1 MYIKKFSVLLD
12 SYGGSGQGSYR
23 DHGDAGSRGVQKAL
37 RMQEKEPSLPKYELL
52 SFHAVRASRHRSLA
66 SFKLKGEQM
75 ERKNY
80 SQIDVKKL
88 RFKRSL

>member
-1 MYIKKFSVLLD
+1 MYIRKFSVLLD

-66 SFKLKGEQM
+66 SFTLKGEQM
-75 ERKNY
+75 SSEAVGQ
-80 SQIDVKKL
+80 SAIDFL
-88 RFKRSL
+88 R